1 MGGAEMS
8 NPLHSADPRA
18 FFGSVARHAQ
28 LIAEMTKREVVGRYR
43 GSFMGLLWSFFY
55 PVLMLAVYTFVFSV
69 VFRAR
74 WHAGSDSKVEFALAL
89 FAGLLFFNLFSECVT
104 RAPSL
109 IVGNVNYVKKVIF
122 PLELLPV
129 VALGS
134 ALFHFVVSLGV
145 WLIFYL
151 LFFGAPHPQLAL
163 LPLVL
168 LPFLLMTLGLSWLLA
183 SLGVYLRDVTQ
194 VIGVVVTVLM
204 FLSPLFY
211 PIEAL
216 PAAFRPWMALSPL
229 TYVIE
234 QARALMIWGQA
245 MDWPAYG
252 GWLAGSAVFAWLCFA
267 WFQKTRKGFADV
279 L

>member
-1 MGGAEMS
+1 MS
-8 NPLHSADPRA
+8 NPLHSIDPRA
-18 FFGSVARHAQ
+18 FFGSVGRHAQ
-28 LIAEMTKREVVGRYR
+28 LIVELTKREVVGRYR

-151 LFFGAPHPQLAL
+151 LFFGAPHPQLVL